1 MAEGEA
7 IEPTDFD
14 HSLQNEPIEKWLDT
28 LHVKPNTGLTSIH
41 VEEHRRLYGENRP
54 EEESPPSFLSLL
66 QENLHEPMI
75 LLLLS
80 IALLSLLFGKEIES
94 VVMCGVVVAY
104 VTIHGLNRYR
114 SQTVLARLKGMTQ
127 PRYTL
132 LRDGRRVDIAQEEI
146 VVGDILLF
154 SEGTKV
160 PVDMKLIESFGL
172 VVNEAALTGESL
184 PIQKRAREVRE
195 NKSLL
200 FAGTII
206 LSGEGKGL
214 VIAVGKKSAL
224 GSISSAVLEGK
235 KEQTALQKA
244 MLTLAKTLAYLAIL
258 VSLIVPLIGYLEGQ
272 PFDQMV
278 MTWLAMTFL
287 MVPGQ
292 PPIIIT
298 MALALASLELAQK
311 NLLVKR
317 LRGVE
322 TLHEITALL
331 SDKTGTLTE
340 NTMRVC
346 QFVTE
351 QEVIEE
357 RKKLTQKQQEEIA
370 LCLPA
375 YSNDPTDIAIRQWLD
390 EKTKK
395 NSYRQMKTFQEGQPW
410 RELIY
415 EDQEKGRRSISG
427 PPELIVARSKLDPA
441 QRKKLLDLFFK
452 ATKEG
457 YRVVA
462 MAQAPLSTQSK
473 EESWQL
479 IGLVILHDPV
489 RKEAKTALSSI
500 SKAGVTTYMVTGD
513 FPATAQH
520 IASELDLKGRMVTG
534 EELQAMDD
542 LTLMKL
548 LPQIGCFARIS
559 PLQKRRIVSLLQQ
572 RGESVAVIGD
582 GINDAPA
589 IQAANLGIAM
599 GEIGTDLAKESAD
612 LILVDDHIKR
622 IPEALSI
629 GRKAIDNFRKGI
641 TYYLTAKS
649 ILLFLFFI
657 PLLFALPFPFSP
669 IQIILIELLMDL
681 ASSTLFVSEPAE
693 TNIMQRPFSNISTF
707 LNKKIFLKI
716 IETGVPLA
724 LGIFLLYWR
733 LFYSTHDLVLAQ
745 TATFAS
751 WLIGHIM
758 LALNLKQ
765 DFLPLATQGITSN
778 KVGFFWLIAMLL
790 LVIAMTSFSCFYPL
804 LHTTD
809 LPLLVWVE
817 VLFVSLISTPWIEWK
832 KRNTNP

>member
-1 MAEGEA
+1 M
-7 IEPTDFD
+7 
-14 HSLQNEPIEKWLDT
+14 QNGPIEKWLDT
-28 LHVKPNTGLTSIH
+28 LHVKPDTGLTSIH
-41 VEEHRRLYGENRP
+41 VEEHRRLYGENRL
-54 EEESPPSFLSLL
+54 EEERTPSFLSLL
-66 QENLHEPMI
+66 RESLHEPMM

-80 IALLSLLFGKEIES
+80 IALLSLLFGKEIEA
-94 VVMCGVVVAY
+94 VVMCGVIAAY

-127 PRYTL
+127 SRYTL
-132 LRDGRRVDIAQEEI
+132 LRNGQKVDIAQEEI
-146 VVGDILLF
+146 VVGDILLL

-160 PVDMKLIESFGL
+160 PADIKLIESFGL
-172 VVNEAALTGESL
+172 LVNEAVLTGESL
-184 PIQKRAREVRE
+184 PIQKEAREGRE

-224 GSISSAVLEGK
+224 GSIASAVLEGK

-244 MLTLAKTLAYLAIL
+244 MLTLAKTLAYGAIL
-258 VSLIVPLIGYLEGQ
+258 VSLVIPLIGYLEGQ

-287 MVPGQ
+287 MIPGQ

-311 NLLVKR
+311 NVLVKR

-322 TLHEITALL
+322 ALHEITTLL

-340 NTMRVC
+340 NIMSVY

-351 QEVIEE
+351 QEILEE
-357 RKKLTQKQQEEIA
+357 KKKLSQKQQEEIS

-375 YSNDPTDIAIRQWLD
+375 YSHDPTDVAIRQWLD
-390 EKTKK
+390 EKNKK
-395 NSYRQMKTFQEGQPW
+395 TPYRQMKEFQEGQPW
-410 RELIY
+410 RELVY
-415 EDQEKGRRSISG
+415 EGQKKRRRSISG
-427 PPELIVARSKLDPA
+427 PPELIIARSKLGPA

-452 ATKEG
+452 AAKKG

-462 MAQAPLSTQSK
+462 MAQAPLPTQSK
-473 EESWQL
+473 EESWQF

-500 SKAGVTTYMVTGD
+500 SEAGVTTYMVTGD
-513 FPATAQH
+513 FPATAQN
-520 IASELDLKGRMVTG
+520 IASELDLKARLVTG

-542 LTLMKL
+542 FTLIQL
-548 LPQIGCFARIS
+548 LPQIGGFARIS

-589 IQAANLGIAM
+589 IQTANLGIAM
-599 GEIGTDLAKESAD
+599 GEIGSDLAKESAD
-612 LILVDDHIKR
+612 LILIDDHIKR

-629 GRKAIDNFRKGI
+629 GRKAIDNFRKGL

-669 IQIILIELLMDL
+669 IQIILIELLMDV

-693 TNIMQRPFSNISTF
+693 TNIMHRPFSNISTF

-716 IETGVPLA
+716 VKTGTPLA
-724 LGIFLLYWR
+724 LGIFLLYWW
-733 LFYSTHDLVLAQ
+733 LFYSTQDLRLAQ
-745 TATFAS
+745 TAAFSS

-765 DFLPLATQGITSN
+765 DFLPLAAQGITSN
-778 KVGFFWLIAMLL
+778 KVDFFG
-790 LVIAMTSFSCFYPL
+790 
-804 LHTTD
+804 
-809 LPLLVWVE
+809 
-817 VLFVSLISTPWIEWK
+817 
-832 KRNTNP
+832 